1 MTDHPTLDTTPIN
14 DLLEIGG
21 PELVQEIADVFL
33 DDTPGL
39 ITDIATAV
47 ATEDWDLLVRASHS
61 LKSSAFYLGA
71 MKLSAVSGDIE
82 REAKGE
88 ALGVCKD
95 LADRT
100 AGLFDEAK
108 SALQA
113 FQATLPPQ
121 D

>member
-1 MTDHPTLDTTPIN
+1 MTDQPTLDPTPIN

-21 PELVQEIADVFL
+21 LELVHEIAEVFL

-39 ITDIATAV
+39 ISDIATAV
-47 ATEDWDLLVRASHS
+47 ATEDWELLVRASHS

-71 MKLSAVSGDIE
+71 MKLSEVSGDIE

-88 ALGVCKD
+88 ALDACKG
-95 LADRT
+95 LAGQT
-100 AGLFDEAK
+100 EGLFAEAK
-108 SALQA
+108 SALQE